1 MLIHKLLQLLA
12 VMLFSLTL
20 VACGGGSSSPAP
32 APVQEAPE
40 EEAPPPTKTR
50 RERAQRTAAPA
61 PSPPAPP
68 VQREA
73 SPSRQPDP
81 APSTPSVIAPVVE
94 AAPDPPPVE
103 STGLINISSWPK
115 SRVFVNDVYIQ
126 DSPLSRHQLP
136 PGEHVIRLQ
145 AEDGRLHQFTVDV
158 FEDSQ
163 ISKIWHFDSS
173 SWLE

>member
-1 MLIHKLLQLLA
+1 MPDPVSVVPI
-12 VMLFSLTL
+12 
-20 VACGGGSSSPAP
+20 SSP
-32 APVQEAPE
+32 PE
-40 EEAPPPTKTR
+40 
-50 RERAQRTAAPA
+50 
-61 PSPPAPP
+61 PPA
-68 VQREA
+68 
-73 SPSRQPDP
+73 
-81 APSTPSVIAPVVE
+81 APVVRPRGSDPV
-94 AAPDPPPVE
+94 APVVAVPEPVVESAPEPPVAE
-103 STGLINISSWPK
+103 ASGQINISSWPK

-145 AEDGRLHQFTVDV
+145 AEDGRLHQFSVDV